1 MTRKTFCYTLE
12 SSAQNV
18 LISLDYCTTKNVDVT
33 TIKHVAKRAGVSV
46 STVSHALSGK
56 RPVSDE
62 TRARIFQA
70 IAELGYQPSVYAQ
83 SLVTGRSHAIGIL
96 FPLEKPGNGTLNT
109 IQLEMIMEA
118 NSVAQAHGYSLHLF
132 TQADDEPSIKSI
144 CRTCDGLLVS
154 MVRLHD
160 QRVDYLLNEHYP
172 FVMMGR
178 PAQADHVAWVDTD
191 FEDMVMQQIAHL
203 VELGHRKIL
212 FLDRPQRLYE
222 AELGYSVRARQGY
235 LQACTVFGLTP
246 IVYTCEVSVED
257 GRVTMHH
264 ILDAHP
270 SLTALA
276 AFNDVAAVGAYY
288 ALPER
293 GLHVP
298 GDFSMITFTSPGFL
312 QATTPFMTAMNNTG
326 SIVSRTAAEM
336 LLARLRGD
344 TVDSTQ
350 VLIKSEL
357 IPGQTTA
364 LAPETN
370 RRTERQRSTS

>member
-1 MTRKTFCYTLE
+1 V
-12 SSAQNV
+12 A
-18 LISLDYCTTKNVDVT
+18 
-33 TIKHVAKRAGVSV
+33 TIKHVAERAGVSV

-70 IAELGYQPSVYAQ
+70 IAELGYQPSAYAQ
-83 SLVTGRSHAIGIL
+83 SLVTGRSHTIGIL
-96 FPLEKPGNGTLNT
+96 FPLEKPGSGPGTLNT

-118 NSVAQAHGYSLHLF
+118 NAVAQASGYSLHLF
-132 TQADDEPSIKSI
+132 TLAEDEASLRPI

-160 QRVDYLLNEHYP
+160 QRIDYLRREHYP
-172 FVMMGR
+172 FVMLGR
-178 PAQADHVAWVDTD
+178 PAEAADVAWVDTD
-191 FEDMVMQQIAHL
+191 FEDMVMQQLAFL
-203 VELGHRKIL
+203 VELGHREIV

-246 IVYTCEVSVED
+246 IVHTCEVSVED
-257 GRVTMHH
+257 GRVRMHQL
-264 ILDAHP
+264 LDAHP

-288 ALPER
+288 AMSEQ
-293 GLHVP
+293 GLRVP
-298 GDFSMITFTSPGFL
+298 DDFSMITFTSPGFL

-326 SIVSRTAAEM
+326 PIVSRTAAEM
-336 LLARLRGD
+336 LLARLRGEE
-344 TVDSTQ
+344 VGSTQ
-350 VLIKSEL
+350 ILIKSEP

-364 LAPETN
+364 PAPKE
-370 RRTERQRSTS
+370 RRQVSPDR